1 MSVYQRGTPISIVE
15 RFWTIDPITRLSTPA
30 NPTTVTFTILAPDSS
45 ELVFVWPTD
54 TEVTNPD
61 VGVFVCTIGTPL
73 PPGEFRY
80 LVEGAGAVI
89 ATRED
94 AFTILESGVLT
105 PDPSG
110 VATPGPCSSWI
121 SGDDVDPSGSLSLG
135 SDTWRLDDV
144 AYVASH
150 ILYELSGRQFP
161 GVCERTVRPCRDS
174 CGCWGS
180 PSLGLGPWAW
190 AGAAF
195 SSGGFAGI
203 GGWGWYA
210 EDGRTCGCGTES
222 YIRLAG
228 YPVREILAVKIGGV
242 ALATTGEYRLDQRRD
257 LIRLADVTDPAS
269 PVDRFWPACQD
280 LSLGD
285 DQPGTYSVRYTWG
298 ADVPA
303 LGRMAAAQ
311 LARELWRATPEG
323 GGQCA
328 LPTRVTR
335 VVRSGITMDKL
346 VPTAD
351 LLRSGTTG
359 LQLVDAF
366 LATVNPSKM
375 KRRSV
380 VWSPDDQPFA
390 RQVGQG

>member
-1 MSVYQRGTPISIVE
+1 LSSVYQRGTPISVVE
-15 RFWTIDPITRLSTPA
+15 RFWRIDPITRLSSLA
-30 NPTTVTFTILAPDSS
+30 DPTTVTFTILAPDDT
-45 ELVFVWPTD
+45 EQVFVWPGAA
-54 TEVTNPD
+54 EITNPS
-61 VGVFVCTIGTPL
+61 VGVFVCALTPPL

-80 LVEGAGAVI
+80 LVAGTGAVV

-94 AFTILESGVLT
+94 SFTILESGVLP

-121 SGDDVDPSGSLSLG
+121 NGDDVDPTGTLGVG

-161 GVCERTVRPCRDS
+161 GVCTRTVRPCRDS
-174 CGCWGS
+174 CGCWDS

-190 AGAAF
+190 TTAAF
-195 SSGGFAGI
+195 WSGGWGG
-203 GGWGWYA
+203 GGWGWYD
-210 EDGRTCGCGTES
+210 EDGQTCGCGSES

-228 YPVREILAVKIGGV
+228 YPVREILEVKIGGV
-242 ALATTGEYRLDQRRD
+242 ALATTGEYRLDDRRN
-257 LIRLADVTDPAS
+257 LIRLADVSDPAS
-269 PVDRFWPACQD
+269 PIDRFWPACQD
-280 LSLGD
+280 LSLD
-285 DQPGTYSVRYTWG
+285 DSQPGTYSVRYTWG

-303 LGRMAAAQ
+303 IGRMAAAQ
-311 LARELWRATPEG
+311 LARELWKATPEG
-323 GGQCA
+323 GGVCQ

-335 VVRSGITMDKL
+335 VVRQGITMEKL

-375 KRRSV
+375 KRRSL
-380 VWSPDDQPFA
+380 VWSPDIEPLA
-390 RQVGQG
+390 REVGQD